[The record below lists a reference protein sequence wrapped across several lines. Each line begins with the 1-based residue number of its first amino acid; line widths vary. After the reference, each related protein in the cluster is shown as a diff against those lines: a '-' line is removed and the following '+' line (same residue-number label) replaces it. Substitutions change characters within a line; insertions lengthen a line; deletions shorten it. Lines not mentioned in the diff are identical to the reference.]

1 MDEVL
6 FLDSPVADKPYGGTR
21 LHELFGVGKAG
32 EKIGEYWVISG
43 HDHGPSRIIN
53 GTYKDQ
59 LLKDVYL
66 NHRELF
72 ANDTHP
78 KFPLLIKLNQA
89 TQPVSV
95 QVHPSDKE
103 KPGEGK
109 AEFWLFLEAKPG
121 SKIIHGHT
129 ARTKEELKK
138 KIEENDWKDLLVY
151 EDIHPGDYTFNPPGL
166 IHGLEA
172 DDVMCEVQQSS
183 DTTYR
188 IYDYDRLFDGKPRQ
202 LHVKQAL
209 EVTSVPSSKTE
220 VHAVKEENNGNTII
234 HYIDNEFFK
243 ITRYQVKNELTVKNP
258 KYSLLVVFDGNGI
271 LETEHESYPIHAGM
285 GIVVT
290 SLSSEYT
297 IKGDVDVLSSETG
310 FKKMSSVH

>member
-6 FLDSPVADKPYGGTR
+6 FLNSPVVDKPYGGTR
-21 LHELFGVGKAG
+21 LHELFGVGKAD

-43 HDHGPSRIIN
+43 HDHGPSTIAN
-53 GTYKDQ
+53 GTYKGQ
-59 LLKDVYL
+59 LLKDVYKD
-66 NHRELF
+66 HRELF
-72 ANDTHP
+72 AHDTHQ

-89 TQPVSV
+89 AQPVSV

-121 SKIIHGHT
+121 SRIIHGHT
-129 ARTKEELKK
+129 AKTKEELKE

-151 EDIHPGDYTFNPPGL
+151 EDIHPGDCIFNPPGM
-166 IHGLEA
+166 IHGQEA

-188 IYDYDRLFDGKPRQ
+188 IYDYDRLFDGKPRE
-202 LHVKQAL
+202 LHVKEAL
-209 EVTSVPSSKTE
+209 EVTTVPSPKAE
-220 VHAVKEENNGNTII
+220 LHPVKEEVNGNTIT
-234 HYIDNEFFK
+234 HYVANEFFR
-243 ITRYQVKNELTVKNP
+243 ITRYQVKNEVTVNNP
-258 KYSLLVVFDGNGI
+258 KYSLLVVFHGNGT

-290 SLSSEYT
+290 SLTSEYT
-297 IKGDVDVLSSETG
+297 IKGDVDILSSETG
-310 FKKMSSVH
+310 IF